1 MRRIPKAATAV
12 SCCLVALWSY
22 PTMAWTYL
30 APRSTI
36 GSSCA
41 SKDAMCRA
49 FSQGTVVSASS
60 SHLIDSSSFR
70 MRATAS
76 SPLGTTVR
84 STINQKSEQCKYAC
98 TSLCNCA
105 TRKRAVLRPSRRT
118 RLWATAQDAEEEGSE
133 EGKKRGDETEDMDVA
148 AEEGEGVE
156 ATEQSEEEEAEE
168 LSPEDQAKA
177 ALRAELKELEKELAK
192 KRNELTEAQDR
203 LKTVG
208 KEGFMRLAAEVE
220 TYKRRRADG
229 LTYVREEAAQETMK
243 QLLPVF
249 DLMEELEERY
259 ADVSSE
265 ASLKVLNGYKN
276 LLQVFVGKAER
287 LGVKVLEIAAGD
299 AYDEES
305 MEVGEVVVG
314 EADGVVVE
322 VEQKGY
328 QIGERVARRAR
339 VKVSATE
346 ATLQKA
352 KEEEKEEEGDSEAK
366 EDSGQE

>member
-1 MRRIPKAATAV
+1 DSGIGQQQSFDRFKLIQDAGNRIIPV
-12 SCCLVALWSY
+12 
-22 PTMAWTYL
+22 
-30 APRSTI
+30 R
-36 GSSCA
+36 
-41 SKDAMCRA
+41 D
-49 FSQGTVVSASS
+49 
-60 SHLIDSSSFR
+60 D
-70 MRATAS
+70 
-76 SPLGTTVR
+76 SPLDDQSKKR
-84 STINQKSEQCKYAC
+84 TI
-98 TSLCNCA
+98 
-105 TRKRAVLRPSRRT
+105 RRT

-133 EGKKRGDETEDMDVA
+133 EGKKRGDETEDVA

-259 ADVSSE
+259 ADVTSE